1 MHGSNPTWWDE
12 QAEAAERA
20 SKQSAKVSICD
31 NWTLSHMDTVDSSS
45 FLPLPSVV
53 LPVLSSS
60 PQTREI
66 QSSLPGSVVG
76 KAPPSTAASGA
87 RPVSWEI
94 YPSAGP
100 QSVSSLSFASRD
112 PNSPIRA
119 PNPPIM
125 GGLPMSAPRAM
136 GGMMPAT
143 TEIVDATVEPPNS
156 VPPRGTIQHH
166 RDFREFWRKTSKVL
180 FLLTILSSLAV
191 SGVGIWYLVEAHSE
205 KYVMFWAVA
214 AFFVTIAVPISLH
227 AIHLNMMF
235 YRHKLQ
241 RFYIQILWMV
251 PIYSVQSWL
260 ALYFWPQKVYLET
273 GRECYEAYV
282 VYAFVRLLRDFLGET
297 EEEQIRALEEIARE
311 EDREHC
317 HHLMF
322 CFNVCMPKWRLGK
335 QFLRQCSYGV
345 MQVCHP
351 L

>member
-1 MHGSNPTWWDE
+1 
-12 QAEAAERA
+12 
-20 SKQSAKVSICD
+20 
-31 NWTLSHMDTVDSSS
+31 MDTVDSSS

-66 QSSLPGSVVG
+66 QGSLPGSVVG
-76 KAPPSTAASGA
+76 KAPPGKAASGA
-87 RPVSWEI
+87 RSVSWEI
-94 YPSAGP
+94 YPSADP
-100 QSVSSLSFASRD
+100 QSVASLSFTSRD
-112 PNSPIRA
+112 PN
-119 PNPPIM
+119 PPM
-125 GGLPMSAPRAM
+125 GGLPMGAPQAM
-136 GGMMPAT
+136 GGMVPAT
-143 TEIVDATVEPPNS
+143 TEIVDATIQPPNS
-156 VPPRGTIQHH
+156 VPPGGTIQHH
-166 RDFREFWRKTSKVL
+166 RDFREFWKKTSQVL
-180 FLLTILSSLAV
+180 FLLTILAVSAV
-191 SGVGIWYLVEAHSE
+191 SGVAIWYLVEAHSE

-214 AFFVTIAVPISLH
+214 AFFVTIAVPISIH
-227 AIHLNMMF
+227 AIHLNMLF

-241 RFYIQILWMV
+241 RLYIQILWMV

-282 VYAFVRLLRDFLGET
+282 IYAFVRLLRDFLGET
-297 EEEQIRALEEIARE
+297 EEEQIRALEDIARE

-345 MQVCHP
+345 LQACHP